1 MRGAYRK
8 ERKVIHINNLCK
20 SYGEG
25 SNSFQVLKKISLDI
39 PDGEFLVILG
49 PSGSGK
55 STLLNAISGL
65 EPVDEEEILYQD
77 TDITKLSDHE
87 LTLFRKEKIGFIFQQ
102 YFLLNNLTVSA
113 NVKLG
118 ADLTGNRDYL
128 SLLDAVGLAD
138 KADAYPT
145 ELSGGQQQRVS
156 IARALSKKPKILF
169 LDEPTGALDEET
181 GRQILH
187 YITCL
192 RKEQNLT
199 LVMVTH
205 NLNIADMADRVIR
218 MNSGKI
224 VDSQMNTTPKSA
236 YEILW

>member
-156 IARALSKKPKILF
+156 IARALSKNQRFFF
-169 LDEPTGALDEET
+169 LMSRPVHWMK
-181 GRQILH
+181 RQADRFFIILH
-187 YITCL
+187 ACARNRI
-192 RKEQNLT
+192 
-199 LVMVTH
+199 
-205 NLNIADMADRVIR
+205 
-218 MNSGKI
+218 
-224 VDSQMNTTPKSA
+224 
-236 YEILW
+236 